1 MALLAGNTYKSTFLL
16 IADDTQI
23 LVLILN
29 MIFSKLTFFSEEHK
43 QNCYVQYEEMP
54 TTEVTK
60 NDLTW
65 RKTMDIG

>member
-1 MALLAGNTYKSTFLL
+1 M
-16 IADDTQI
+16 
-23 LVLILN
+23 
-29 MIFSKLTFFSEEHK
+29 TFFSEEHK